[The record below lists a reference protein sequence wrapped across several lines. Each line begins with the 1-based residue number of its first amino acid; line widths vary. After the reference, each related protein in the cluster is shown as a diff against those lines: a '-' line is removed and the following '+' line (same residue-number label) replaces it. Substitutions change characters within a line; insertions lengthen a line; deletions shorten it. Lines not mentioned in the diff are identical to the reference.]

1 MRHLMYIF
9 NKYNSNYNK
18 FNNNNNKIN
27 NKNNNKKNFN
37 LQSVLLNQKRK
48 CNKVN
53 KIHYLHVK
61 K

>member
-1 MRHLMYIF
+1 MIILINSKNSKKKMRHLMYIF

-37 LQSVLLNQKRK
+37 LQSVLLN
-48 CNKVN
+48 
-53 KIHYLHVK
+53 
-61 K
+61 